1 MTRSL
6 ALPENNKDYNGGE
19 WVSIHRIPTGCSPTV
34 STAAGIQL
42 ATLDSDG
49 IPRVR
54 TVGFREILQPIG
66 RPDLPVFVF
75 ASDVRM
81 QKALQVRKHPFVELV
96 WWFKGS
102 SEQYRITGV
111 ARVVTAPDVDLGPPG
126 ETKVD
131 TPAFDAFDR
140 DGFDWW
146 KKLRELYD
154 DNDDERRASL
164 IRPPPGSRIPSY
176 DAAKEW
182 IERVPK
188 LGEGK
193 DERDILHQEEGLRNY
208 SLLLVEAFEV
218 DWCELA
224 LKPHQ
229 RTKFRRTNDGWDE
242 WPVVP

>member
-1 MTRSL
+1 M
-6 ALPENNKDYNGGE
+6 LP
-19 WVSIHRIPTGCSPTV
+19 TT
-34 STAAGIQL
+34 AGIQL
-42 ATLDSDG
+42 ATLDDDG

-54 TVGFREILQPIG
+54 TVGFREILHPDG

-75 ASDVRM
+75 TSDVRM
-81 QKALQVRKHPFVELV
+81 QKAVEMRRHPYVELV

-102 SEQYRITGV
+102 SEQYRLTGV
-111 ARVVTAPDVDLGPPG
+111 ARVITAPDIDLGPPG
-126 ETKVD
+126 ETKDD
-131 TPAFDAFDR
+131 TLAFDAFDR

-146 KKLRELYD
+146 KKVRELYD

-176 DAAKEW
+176 ETAKQW

-193 DERDILHQEEGLRNY
+193 DERDMQHQEEGLRNY
-208 SLLLVEAFEV
+208 SLLLVEVLEV
-218 DWCELA
+218 DWCALA

-229 RTKFRRTNDGWDE
+229 RTKFRRTSNGWEE